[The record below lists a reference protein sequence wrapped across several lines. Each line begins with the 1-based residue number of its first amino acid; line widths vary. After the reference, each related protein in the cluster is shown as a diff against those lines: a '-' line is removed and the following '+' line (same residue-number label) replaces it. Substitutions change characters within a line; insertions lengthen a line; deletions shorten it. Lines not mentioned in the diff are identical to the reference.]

1 MTVMTMLDYEH
12 KFESQGYKIIAGVDE
27 AGRGPLAGPVVSS
40 AVILKSYNFE
50 NRIDDSKRL
59 TPHQREKA
67 AVEIR
72 EKAFV
77 SLGIV
82 NEKIIDEINILEATR
97 LSMKKALSF
106 LCPQPDFILIDGNMS
121 LALTLP
127 SQTIIGGDA
136 KSLSIACA
144 SIIAKV
150 TRDRIMSLYHS
161 KWPEYGFKQHKG
173 YGTKGHLEAL
183 RKRGPSPIHRLSFRY
198 GFDCG
203 YGYGE
208 PYHRPPADKKPNHGL
223 EANE

>member
-1 MTVMTMLDYEH
+1 MLSYER
-12 KFESQGYKIIAGVDE
+12 KLVQQGYRLIAGVDE

-40 AVILKSYNFE
+40 AVILRSYDFE

-106 LCPQPDFILIDGNMS
+106 LCPQPDFILIDGNMP

-161 KWPEYGFKQHKG
+161 KWPEYGFMQHKG
-173 YGTKGHLEAL
+173 YGTKGHLEIL
-183 RKRGPSPIHRLSFRY
+183 RTIGPSPIHRVSFHY
-198 GFDCG
+198 GCGCG
-203 YGYGE
+203 YGKPHFALPAGR
-208 PYHRPPADKKPNHGL
+208 HRPLADKKPSHGL